1 MDYYARPAL
10 PPDKLA
16 DVTNTLARW
25 LPGGDETAVSAWS
38 LAEWEAAEWVVYW
51 HNALPWLVARIRE
64 TGVAVPEAV
73 QERLFALDMD
83 SRERTR
89 RMLNNCVELLQ
100 ALEQVGIAAIPLKGA
115 VLAAHYYPDSLQRPM
130 ADLDILIRQPDL
142 RRTLEVVYQLGYEF
156 YSRSAE
162 DEVFVR
168 GKRQKNVWAADNVH
182 PLEVHYTLREEYAG
196 IGYELAPQLWQW
208 SEKRPFFAPRSS
220 LLPPPPSLL
229 TPPPPVLLHHV
240 CAHATSDW
248 LIQRGRLMQIDDIR
262 KIAARMS
269 ASDWATFEKLVP
281 PHGARFVY
289 PALGFT
295 LKYAPETAVPPA
307 IRHHLRTNCP
317 PKLLEW
323 VDNSQ
328 LAENSESNPISR
340 SGIGFDLAD
349 KLARHRRDKIAF
361 WLRSLFPRRQNLS
374 KRYPRLVNTPFWP
387 LCYLLINSDRL
398 YHVVRKRVGNVK
410 RET

>member
-1 MDYYARPAL
+1 MDYYARPLL
-10 PPDKLA
+10 PPDKLNEL
-16 DVTNTLARW
+16 TNTLARW
-25 LPGGDETAVSAWS
+25 LPGGGETAVSTWS

-51 HNALPWLVARIRE
+51 HNALPWLVARIWE
-64 TGVAVPEAV
+64 TGVQPPPAVR
-73 QERLFALDMD
+73 ERLFALDAD

-100 ALEQVGIAAIPLKGA
+100 ALEQIGIPAIPLKGA
-115 VLAAHYYPDSLQRPM
+115 VLAAHYYPDPLQRPM
-130 ADLDILIRQPDL
+130 ADLDILIHQKDL
-142 RRTLEVVYQLGYEF
+142 KRTVEVVYQLGYEF

-168 GKRQKNVWAADNVH
+168 GTRQKNVWAADNVH
-182 PLEVHYTLREEYAG
+182 PLEVHYTLLEEYAG

-208 SEKRPFFAPRSS
+208 SQKRPFYSPNSPLTPHS
-220 LLPPPPSLL
+220 SLL
-229 TPPPPVLLHHV
+229 TPPPSVLLHHV

-262 KIAARMS
+262 KIAAKLS
-269 ASDWATFEKLVP
+269 EADWATFETLVP

-295 LKYAPETAVPPA
+295 LKYAPETAVPPTT
-307 IRHHLRTNCP
+307 IHYLRTNCP
-317 PKLLEW
+317 AKLLEW
-323 VDNSQ
+323 VDNGH

-340 SGIGFDLAD
+340 SGIGFDLAAKLSRNRTD
-349 KLARHRRDKIAF
+349 KLAF
-361 WLRSLFPRRQNLS
+361 WLRSLFPRRQNLT

-387 LCYLLINSDRL
+387 LCYVLINTDRL